1 VVDRARAPLYTAGM
15 KTLVIE
21 CPEQLHE
28 QLQAFVAAGWVK
40 DTNQAA
46 VEALRRFLESH
57 QPGLWETQ
65 IHRDVQWG
73 LHGRD

>member
-1 VVDRARAPLYTAGM
+1 V

-28 QLQAFVAAGWVK
+28 QLQAFVTAGWVK
-40 DTNQAA
+40 DTNQVA

-57 QPGLWETQ
+57 RPALIEEQ
-65 IHRDVQWG
+65 IRKDVEWG
-73 LHGRD
+73 LHGPD